1 MSVKKKYSETE
12 SWNRNVR
19 TIAEH
24 SKKFPMTRKVDTY
37 EYESLEKD
45 ILEDKVPLNEI
56 QELFTDKGYRDWFYP
71 RNIEGKDFNFIK
83 YSE

>member
-1 MSVKKKYSETE
+1 MFE
-12 SWNRNVR
+12 SAKLLK
-19 TIAEH
+19 I
-24 SKKFPMTRKVDTY
+24 TRKVDTY

-71 RNIEGKDFNFIK
+71 RNFKDKSFDITR

>member
-1 MSVKKKYSETE
+1 MTASSNHLRNLRVMFE
-12 SWNRNVR
+12 S
-19 TIAEH
+19 A
-24 SKKFPMTRKVDTY
+24 KLLKMTRKVDTY

-45 ILEDKVPLNEI
+45 ILEDKVPLSEI

-71 RNIEGKDFNFIK
+71 RNFKDKSFDITR

>member
-1 MSVKKKYSETE
+1 MFE
-12 SWNRNVR
+12 S
-19 TIAEH
+19 A
-24 SKKFPMTRKVDTY
+24 KLLKMTRKVDTY

-56 QELFTDKGYRDWFYP
+56 QELFTDKGYREWFYP
-71 RNIEGKDFNFIK
+71 RNFEGQQLNYIK